1 MKNSSLFYIFI
12 TFFLTSCS
20 SYQSST
26 FSSKNPFAGGIYK
39 IGEPYIIQDK
49 MFFPEEDFSYREKGI
64 ASWYGQKFH
73 GKKTANGEIFNMN
86 LLTAAHRTLQLP
98 SLVKVTN
105 TSNKKSIIL
114 RVNDRGPFAKDRI
127 IDVSK
132 KAASLL
138 GFQKE
143 GTTEVIVEYYGKAN
157 VFDSFGRIKNK
168 KIHKDIKNKS
178 KNFILNVGVFSDK
191 KNIEKIKIQLKGLG
205 KINIEKSKNDSSL
218 YKIFLGP
225 FGSKNFV
232 YRVQRA
238 LSDKGLKDSVV
249 EILD

>member
-1 MKNSSLFYIFI
+1 MKHSSLFCTIIIFI
-12 TFFLTSCS
+12 LSSCS
-20 SYQSST
+20 SYQSPN
-26 FSSKNPFAGGIYK
+26 FSSKNPYAGGTYK
-39 IGEPYIIQDK
+39 IGEPYIIQEK
-49 MFFPEEDFSYREKGI
+49 KFFPKEDFSYKEKGV

-98 SLVKVTN
+98 SLVRVTN
-105 TSNKKSIIL
+105 ISNNKSIIL

-143 GTTEVIVEYYGKAN
+143 GTTQVIVEYYGRAN
-157 VFDSFGRIKNK
+157 VYDYAGGINNK
-168 KIHKDIKNKS
+168 KTYKENKDNS
-178 KNFILNVGVFSDK
+178 KNYILNVGVFSDK
-191 KNIEKIKIQLKGLG
+191 KNIDKIKMKLKGIG

-218 YKIFLGP
+218 YKVFLGP
-225 FGSKNFV
+225 FGNKNFV
-232 YRVQRA
+232 YRVQNA
-238 LSDKGLKDSVV
+238 LSQKGLKDSVI
-249 EILD
+249 EIID